1 MANFETK
8 VRTLMRDLI
17 DPMLTKGQK
26 DREMIL
32 TLEKEDLKMADRLN
46 QLEMAVYKIDTQG
59 GKTKFDEIADRF
71 LEIEIK

>member
-1 MANFETK
+1 LANFETK

>member
-1 MANFETK
+1 
-8 VRTLMRDLI
+8 MRDLI